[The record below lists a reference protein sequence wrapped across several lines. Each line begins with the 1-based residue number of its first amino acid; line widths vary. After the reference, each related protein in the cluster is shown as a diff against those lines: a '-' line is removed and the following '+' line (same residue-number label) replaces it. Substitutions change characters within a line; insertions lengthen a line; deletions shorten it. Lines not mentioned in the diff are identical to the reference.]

1 MPDPSPN
8 NVGQR
13 TLLGFDYGRK
23 RIGVAVGQEF
33 TGTARPL
40 TTVNVHNQ
48 LIDWPH
54 IERLIKEWQPHLII
68 VGLPLNVDG
77 TEHEVSHLARRF
89 SNQLHGRFNRPVE
102 LVDERLTSSEAEE
115 IIVDARRQGQMK
127 RQKSKTSIDQIA
139 AELILK
145 SWLGQ

>member
-1 MPDPSPN
+1 MPDPKPD

-33 TGTARPL
+33 TSTTRPL

-54 IERLIKEWQPHLII
+54 IERLINEWLPHLII
-68 VGLPLNVDG
+68 VGLPLNADG
-77 TEHEVSHLARRF
+77 TEHEVSRLARRF

-115 IIVDARRQGQMK
+115 IIVEARRQGQMR
-127 RQKSKTSIDQIA
+127 RQKSKESIDQIA